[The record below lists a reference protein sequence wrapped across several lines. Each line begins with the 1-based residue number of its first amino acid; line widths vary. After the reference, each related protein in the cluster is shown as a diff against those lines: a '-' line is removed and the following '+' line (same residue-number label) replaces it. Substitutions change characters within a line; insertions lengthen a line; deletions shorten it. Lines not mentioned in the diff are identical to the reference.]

1 MAHQFLS
8 GFYWKPQGFTEREMH
23 NQIITHMYKTQFFS
37 YFSSQSEVFLE
48 TQHSNNDV
56 ERKSSNMAKFLISY
70 VSHVYIQMKIHTL
83 LTYICL
89 AQRWKPTSICENTI

>member
-1 MAHQFLS
+1 MQLFSFHLTSNFYIYFL
-8 GFYWKPQGFTEREMH
+8 Q
-23 NQIITHMYKTQFFS
+23 Q